1 MAIPRLDAP
10 CVKET
15 SQMEGIVFD
24 AREKTEQAW
33 SFVRR
38 AKLIRENL
46 LGSSPEPVD
55 TEAKTLPLS
64 GALAALSDSLRG
76 MHSAFGAL
84 GAEMEQL
91 EKSLGL

>member
-46 LGSSPEPVD
+46 LGSSPEPVN
-55 TEAKTLPLS
+55 TEAKPLPPS

-76 MHSAFGAL
+76 MHSAFNAL
-84 GAEMEQL
+84 GAEMEQI

>member
-10 CVKET
+10 CAKET
-15 SQMEGIVFD
+15 SQMEGVVLG
-24 AREKTEQAW
+24 AHKKTEEAW

-38 AKLIRENL
+38 AALIRENL
-46 LGSSPEPVD
+46 LGSSPEPAV
-55 TEAKTLPLS
+55 TEVKPLPPS

-76 MHSAFGAL
+76 MHTAFDAL
-84 GAEMEQL
+84 GAEMEQI